1 MARDKSVFAAKAGLQ
16 MTIVYFVRHAESNY
30 NNHDDLLRELTEK
43 GLKDSKLVTQF
54 LSGKEIDIAFSSPY
68 KRAID
73 TIRDY
78 AESSGLEI
86 HIENDFRER
95 RVDSAWI
102 EDFAS
107 FRKAQWMDFDYKLS
121 DGETLREVQE
131 RNIAALNRLLNQ
143 HRNSTIVVGTHGT
156 ALSTIINFYDKQ
168 FDYKNFEKIKGLMP
182 WIVRFTFEDD
192 VCVEIQPYNLFEL

>member
-1 MARDKSVFAAKAGLQ
+1 
-16 MTIVYFVRHAESNY
+16 MTVVYFVRHAESNY

-54 LSGKEIDIAFSSPY
+54 LSDKEIDIAFSSPY

-95 RVDSAWI
+95 ES
-102 EDFAS
+102 
-107 FRKAQWMDFDYKLS
+107 
-121 DGETLREVQE
+121 G
-131 RNIAALNRLLNQ
+131 
-143 HRNSTIVVGTHGT
+143 
-156 ALSTIINFYDKQ
+156 
-168 FDYKNFEKIKGLMP
+168 
-182 WIVRFTFEDD
+182 
-192 VCVEIQPYNLFEL
+192 